1 VDFNDPSMPLAHRRK
16 NRGVVP
22 MSSGLRSLLMGLD
35 KSHIHVIQKN
45 GKRLRDFRVT
55 WKKIMKESGLDIT
68 PHILRHTVATQLAQK
83 NVPMTQISRLL
94 GHSSTLITE
103 RVYAKYSPEFCRQAV
118 SHLNV

>member
-1 VDFNDPSMPLAHRRK
+1 
-16 NRGVVP
+16 

-35 KSHIHVIQKN
+35 QSHIYVIQKN